1 MKLHVRLL
9 LALLLLLSGGK
20 IYAQIDEKQAA
31 DKYTIDSLIDEI
43 KKPKVA
49 IVTKAV
55 LNENLGFNY
64 DFHKKYDTA
73 TDYFM
78 KASAL
83 YEQIHDSNGVWRMAE
98 MKREMEVA
106 IKDDSDKRLVM
117 IAIGVEV
124 FVFFVVISLLV
135 GRSNKQKKSTQLLLG
150 EKKRAEE
157 LLLNILP
164 EKVAIEIREKGITV
178 AQQFNN
184 VSVIFTDFVSF
195 TKVAERFSPAQLVGE
210 MHACFKAFD
219 EMLDKC
225 NIEKIKTVGDAYL
238 SVSGLPTP
246 NRNHAVDAVTF
257 ALHMR
262 NFMLHRKFQM
272 GDATFEMRIGI
283 HTGSVIAGIVGVKKF
298 AYDIW
303 GDTVNTAA
311 RMEQNSEPGKI
322 TISEPTYQLVK
333 DKFVCE
339 YRGEV
344 DAKNKGKL
352 KMYFVLGPKEPGSE
366 EERIRPD
373 VNRRAF

>member
-1 MKLHVRLL
+1 MKLHFKLL
-9 LALLLLLSGGK
+9 LAVLLFSGGGNV
-20 IYAQIDEKQAA
+20 YAQTDERN
-31 DKYTIDSLIDEI
+31 TIDSLLDEL
-43 KKPKVA
+43 KNPKA
-49 IVTKAV
+49 GNAAKAV
-55 LNENLGFNY
+55 LYENLGFTY
-64 DFHKKYDTA
+64 DFDKKYDTA
-73 TDYFM
+73 LNYFL
-78 KASAL
+78 KAADLYNQAGDKNSA
-83 YEQIHDSNGVWRMAE
+83 WRMAE
-98 MKREMEVA
+98 MNKQMDLAV
-106 IKDDSDKRLVM
+106 KDDSNKKLVLM
-117 IAIGVEV
+117 ANGVEV
-124 FVFFVVISLLV
+124 VVFLVVISILMRKS
-135 GRSNKQKKSTQLLLG
+135 GRQKSTNQMLIG
-150 EKKRAEE
+150 EKKKAEE

-164 EKVAIEIREKGITV
+164 EKVAIEIQEKGITV

-219 EMLDKC
+219 EVLEKC

-238 SVSGLPTP
+238 AVSGLPTP
-246 NRNHAVDAVTF
+246 NRNHAADAVTF
-257 ALHMR
+257 ALLMR
-262 NFMLHRKFQM
+262 NFMVHRKFQM

-322 TISEPTYQLVK
+322 TISESTYQLVK

-352 KMYFVLGPKEPGSE
+352 KMYFVIGPKELGSE
-366 EERIRPD
+366 EEKIRPD
-373 VNRRAF
+373 ANRRAF

>member
-1 MKLHVRLL
+1 MKLYFKLL
-9 LALLLLLSGGK
+9 LALLLFLSCGN
-20 IYAQIDEKQAA
+20 IYAQSEDRNA
-31 DKYTIDSLIDEI
+31 IDSLLDEV
-43 KKPKVA
+43 KHSKGGNTA
-49 IVTKAV
+49 KAV
-55 LNENLGFNY
+55 LFENLGFTY
-64 DFHKKYDTA
+64 DFNKKYDTA
-73 TDYFM
+73 VIYFQN
-78 KASAL
+78 ASEL
-83 YEQIHDSNGVWRMAE
+83 YDQAGDKNSVWRMAE
-98 MKREMEVA
+98 MKKQMDSA
-106 IKDDSDKRLVM
+106 IQDDSNKKLVLM
-117 IAIGVEV
+117 AIGVEV
-124 FVFFVVISLLV
+124 LVFFVVISLLMSKSKKQKD
-135 GRSNKQKKSTQLLLG
+135 SNKMLQG
-150 EKKRAEE
+150 EKKKAEE

-164 EKVAIEIREKGITV
+164 EKVAIEIQEKGITV

-219 EMLDKC
+219 EVLEKC

-238 SVSGLPTP
+238 AVSGLPTP
-246 NRNHAVDAVTF
+246 NRNHAADAVTF
-257 ALHMR
+257 ALLMR

-272 GDATFEMRIGI
+272 GDATFEMRIGV

-322 TISEPTYQLVK
+322 TISESTYQLVK
-333 DKFVCE
+333 DKFECE

-352 KMYFVLGPKEPGSE
+352 NMDFVRGPQEPGSE
-366 EERIRPD
+366 EAKIRPD
-373 VNRRAF
+373 ANRRTF

>member
-1 MKLHVRLL
+1 MKLPFKLL
-9 LALLLLLSGGK
+9 LALLLLFSGSN
-20 IYAQIDEKQAA
+20 IHAQTDEKN
-31 DKYTIDSLIDEI
+31 TVDSLLDEVRS
-43 KKPKVA
+43 PKLTNTGKA
-49 IVTKAV
+49 ILYETLA
-55 LNENLGFNY
+55 FTY
-64 DFHKKYDTA
+64 DFNKKYDTA
-73 TDYFM
+73 SIYFL

-83 YEQIHDSNGVWRMAE
+83 YDQAGDKKSVWRMAE
-98 MKREMEVA
+98 MKKQMDLG
-106 IKDDSDKRLVM
+106 IQDDSNKRLVFM
-117 IAIGVEV
+117 AIGVEV
-124 FVFFVVISLLV
+124 VVFLIVISMLI
-135 GRSNKQKKSTQLLLG
+135 GKSNKQKKSNLALLD
-150 EKKRAEE
+150 EKKRSEE

-164 EKVAIEIREKGITV
+164 EKVATEIREKGITV

-219 EMLDKC
+219 EVLEKC

-238 SVSGLPTP
+238 AVSGLPTP

-257 ALHMR
+257 ALLMR
-262 NFMLHRKFQM
+262 NFMVHRKFQM

-322 TISEPTYQLVK
+322 TISESTYQLVK

-339 YRGEV
+339 YRGEIE
-344 DAKNKGKL
+344 AKNKGKL
-352 KMYFVLGPKEPGSE
+352 KMYFVVGPKEPGSE
-366 EERIRPD
+366 EERVRPD
-373 VNRRAF
+373 ANRRAF

>member
-1 MKLHVRLL
+1 MKLQFRIF
-9 LALLLLLSGGK
+9 LALLLTFAGSHG
-20 IYAQIDEKQAA
+20 YAQTEEKVSEE
-31 DKYTIDSLIDEI
+31 KNTVDSLLYEI
-43 KKPKVA
+43 QRPKTTPA
-49 IVTKAV
+49 AKA
-55 LNENLGFNY
+55 LLYEHIGFTYN
-64 DFHKKYDTA
+64 FNKHYDTA
-73 TDYFM
+73 KDYFS

-83 YEQIHDSNGVWRMAE
+83 YEQLGDKGSAWRMTEEEKQMDRAMLDDSNKKMVMA
-98 MKREMEVA
+98 A
-106 IKDDSDKRLVM
+106 I
-117 IAIGVEV
+117 ATEV
-124 FVFFVVISLLV
+124 FVFLIVIGLLV
-135 GRSNKQKKSTQLLLG
+135 QRGKKQRNSNQLLLG
-150 EKKRAEE
+150 EKKKSEE

-164 EKVAIEIREKGITV
+164 EKVATEIREKGITV
-178 AQQFNN
+178 AKQFDN

-195 TKVAERFSPAQLVGE
+195 TTVAERFSPAQLVGE

-246 NRNHAVDAVTF
+246 NKNHAVDAVTF
-257 ALHMR
+257 AVLMR

-272 GDATFEMRIGI
+272 GDATFEMRIGV

-333 DKFVCE
+333 DHFICE
-339 YRGEV
+339 YRGEIE
-344 DAKNKGKL
+344 AKNKGKL
-352 KMYFVLGPKEPGSE
+352 KMYFVLGPKEGDPAVEKKGMAAS
-366 EERIRPD
+366 RKSY
-373 VNRRAF
+373 